1 MRMRTRGGAPPL
13 IIFMVETMTEI
24 LIGTSGYDHPELKGS
39 FYPADLP
46 RKDFLEF
53 YSTRFNALEIN
64 STFYGMPTAERMLS
78 FYERSEGRVKFSV
91 KACRLLTH
99 EVKQDWFLQ
108 AQAFRTAVL
117 PLLEKNVLSTVLVQF
132 PESFHYTDNN
142 RFYLSALIKAFDEL
156 PVVIEFRHRSWIRE
170 SVFAGLEE
178 RKAGIVFCD
187 MPPLKNLPDGF
198 TLGTPFIGTNAY
210 IRLHGRNQSGWYVS
224 VEDDGNGGDRPRYN
238 YEYSESELKTFLPVI
253 KKAQE
258 EGRTVQMF
266 FNNHPK
272 GTGFKNALQMKKL
285 AGLPD
290 VNFSMR
296 DSLFD

>member
-24 LIGTSGYDHPELKGS
+24 LIGT
-39 FYPADLP
+39 
-46 RKDFLEF
+46 

-108 AQAFRTAVL
+108 AQVFRTAVL

-142 RFYLSALIKAFDEL
+142 RFYLSALIKAFDGL

-198 TLGTPFIGTNAY
+198 TLGTPFIGANAY

-224 VEDDGNGGDRPRYN
+224 VEDDGNGGDRPHLDKMNKGDRPRYN